1 MSEPGSRRGR
11 AHDAAGAQEAIL
23 NAAEEVFAEHGFDGA
38 RIDTIAKAS
47 GYNSSLIFHYF
58 GDKLNLYAEV
68 VKHADREMT
77 EFQLSMFAPLL
88 EDETIASNPQAFKAI
103 LVGIV
108 TALFDYLV
116 AHPRLMRMI
125 LWEQAEGWQTYTK
138 FISQFPTGDTEP
150 VIKLFRNAH
159 SAGLLRSDFVPLIQ
173 LTMVLQICLSYLT
186 FIPLFQM
193 ILPPGEDLSS
203 TGALARARDYI
214 IDLVVH
220 GMMIDLPQAKHE

>member
-1 MSEPGSRRGR
+1 MAEPGSRRGR

-77 EFQLSMFAPLL
+77 EFQMSMFAPLL
-88 EDETIASNPQAFKAI
+88 EDETIASNPQAFKTI
-103 LVGIV
+103 LVGIA

-116 AHPRLMRMI
+116 AHPRLMRML
-125 LWEQAEGWQTYTK
+125 LWEQAEGWQTYTR
-138 FISQFPTGDTEP
+138 FISQFNTGDTEP
-150 VIKLFRNAH
+150 VIKLFHKAH

-173 LTMVLQICLSYLT
+173 LTMVLQICMSYLT
-186 FIPLFQM
+186 FIPLYQM
-193 ILPPGEDLSS
+193 VLPPGEDLSS
-203 TGALARARDYI
+203 TEAIARARDYI

-220 GMMIDLPQAKHE
+220 GMMIDLPQTQH